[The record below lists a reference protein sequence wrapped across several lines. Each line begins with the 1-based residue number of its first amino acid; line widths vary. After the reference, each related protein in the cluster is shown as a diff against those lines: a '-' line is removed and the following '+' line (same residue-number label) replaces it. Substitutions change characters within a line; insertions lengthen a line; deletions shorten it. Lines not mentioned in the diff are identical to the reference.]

1 MLVLW
6 FIIFVDTGFRGYVL
20 NVSNIRC
27 SPSKVKYFKAVLDD
41 GSNEAALISYN
52 PELHSNLKSAVNT
65 EKIFKVSDFV
75 LLSYALVL
83 KLRLKDWK
91 RKWNIAFPKK
101 VSKFEFCSCN
111 FCYSFQPLSKTNR
124 IRGLKWRWH
133 LASGKSIVQ

>member
-65 EKIFKVSDFV
+65 EKIFKVSD
-75 LLSYALVL
+75 LL
-83 KLRLKDWK
+83 KLCLGPKIKTERLKK
-91 RKWNIAFPKK
+91 EVEYCISQESFK
-101 VSKFEFCSCN
+101 V
-111 FCYSFQPLSKTNR
+111 
-124 IRGLKWRWH
+124 
-133 LASGKSIVQ
+133 